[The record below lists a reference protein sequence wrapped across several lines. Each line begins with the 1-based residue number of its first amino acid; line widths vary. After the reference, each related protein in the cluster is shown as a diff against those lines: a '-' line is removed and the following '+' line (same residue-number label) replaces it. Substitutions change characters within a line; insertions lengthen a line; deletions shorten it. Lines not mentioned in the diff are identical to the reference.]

1 MSLTTPLIF
10 HCPYCMEPNEVGVD
24 EINDVDVMQVL
35 DCQICCQPIEMTVY
49 REGDS
54 LAAQVEREND

>member
-1 MSLTTPLIF
+1 
-10 HCPYCMEPNEVGVD
+10 MEPNEVGVD